1 MIWFLSDLAGNPEAL
16 LAVFAAVCVA
26 LITGIAFHEFSHAWM
41 AYQLGDGTA
50 AGMGRLTLNPMR
62 HLDPLGTLLLFL
74 VGFGWGKPTPVN
86 PYRLRTG
93 PRRGNALVAAAGPLS
108 NFLFAVLAA
117 MPLRMGWVSAP
128 GSLDRIG
135 EASGNEVLGLFL
147 FYIVLFN
154 VILGVFNLIPIHPL
168 DGFKVAVGVLPRQA
182 AAELERLAPW
192 GPGILMALIAI
203 GWLTPFNPLGR
214 LIGGVGSR
222 ILELVL

>member
-1 MIWFLSDLAGNPEAL
+1 MIWFFSDLAGNPEAL
-16 LAVFAAVCVA
+16 LAVFGAVCVA
-26 LITGIAFHEFSHAWM
+26 LVTGIAFHEFSHAWM

-50 AGMGRLTLNPMR
+50 ASHGRLTLNPLR

-108 NFLFAVLAA
+108 NFLFATLAA
-117 MPLRMGWVSAP
+117 IPLRMGIVGLP
-128 GSLDRIG
+128 PSLDRIG

-168 DGFKVAVGVLPRQA
+168 DGFKVAVGVLPRPA
-182 AAELERLAPW
+182 AIELERLAPW
-192 GPGILMALIAI
+192 GPGILMGLIAI
-203 GWLTPFNPLGR
+203 GWFTPFNPLGR
-214 LIGGVGSR
+214 IIGGVGSR
-222 ILELVL
+222 ILDLVL